1 MGPAGGE
8 EGGAVDVPHGFFG
21 SLPGRVR
28 SAILGAARRRR
39 YEAGS
44 LLLRQGDDA
53 LSLLVIESG
62 QVAVRFSTPVG
73 ESVILAVMGPGEVVG
88 ELGLVDPGHE
98 RTASVVAVDDVVAW
112 ALRHDAFQR
121 VRREHAGVDDF
132 LLAVMARQVRRLT
145 RMVAEAL
152 YVPAEQ
158 RVARRLSEAADAF
171 AQPGDR
177 PDAVVTVPL
186 TQDELAHLAGTSR
199 PTANQALKSLERRHL
214 VRVARGRV
222 ELLDVA
228 GLRARG
234 GW

>member
-1 MGPAGGE
+1 MRQPSTGD
-8 EGGAVDVPHGFFG
+8 GAVPDIRHGFFAD
-21 SLPGRVR
+21 LPDPVR
-28 SAILGAARRRR
+28 AAVLGAARRRR
-39 YEAGS
+39 YEGGS

-62 QVAVRFSTPVG
+62 RIAVRFGTPTG
-73 ESVILAVMGPGEVVG
+73 ESVILAVMGAGEVVG

-98 RTASVVAVDDVVAW
+98 RTASVVAIDDVVAW
-112 ALRHDAFQR
+112 ALRHDS
-121 VRREHAGVDDF
+121 VEHLRREHTGVDDF

-145 RMVAEAL
+145 LMVAEAL

-171 AQPGDR
+171 AEPGAG
-177 PDAVVTVPL
+177 PDAGVTVPL
-186 TQDELAHLAGTSR
+186 TQEELAHLAGTSR
-199 PTANQALKSLERRHL
+199 STANQALKSLERRHL

-222 ELLDVA
+222 ELLDVS

>member
-1 MGPAGGE
+1 MGVASTGD
-8 EGGAVDVPHGFFG
+8 GATPDVPYGFFAT
-21 SLPGRVR
+21 LPEHVR
-28 SAILGAARRRR
+28 AAVLGVARRRR

-62 QVAVRFSTPVG
+62 RVAVRFGTPTG
-73 ESVILAVMGPGEVVG
+73 ESVILAVIGAGEVVG

-112 ALRHDAFQR
+112 ALRHDAVAR
-121 VRREHAGVDDF
+121 VRRQHAGVDDF
-132 LLAVMARQVRRLT
+132 LLTVMARQVRRLT

-158 RVARRLSEAADAF
+158 RVARRLSEAAEAF
-171 AQPGDR
+171 AEPGAAA
-177 PDAVVTVPL
+177 DAVVTVPL
-186 TQDELAHLAGTSR
+186 TQEELAQLAGTTR
-199 PTANQALKSLERRHL
+199 PTANQALKNLERRHL
-214 VRVARGRV
+214 LRVARGRV
-222 ELLDVA
+222 ELLDVP